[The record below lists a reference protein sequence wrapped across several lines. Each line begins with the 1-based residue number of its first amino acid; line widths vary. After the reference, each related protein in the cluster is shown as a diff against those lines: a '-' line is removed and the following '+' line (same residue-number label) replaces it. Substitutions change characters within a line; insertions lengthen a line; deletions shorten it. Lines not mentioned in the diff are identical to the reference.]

1 MIIPVLFGAA
11 EVAFNVLVQSVTVV
25 VILNRLLRYH
35 RNPNPQDSFF
45 AHTWQLASI
54 MVILFLG
61 HMVQIMAWAVPFRIF
76 GQFDDLETAFYHSA
90 VNYTSLGYG
99 DIVMTGHWR
108 LLGALEAANGVLM
121 FGVSTATFFA
131 ILSAQFKKHREVLRK
146 LGETRKEESPT
157 ASTPSK

>member
-1 MIIPVLFGAA
+1 MIIPILFGVA

-25 VILNRLLRYH
+25 VILNRLVRYH
-35 RNPNPQDSFF
+35 RNPNPRDSFL
-45 AHTWQLASI
+45 AHTWRLASI

-61 HMVQIMAWAVPFRIF
+61 HMVQIMAWAIPFRVF
-76 GQFDDLETAFYHSA
+76 RQFDTLETAFYHSA

-131 ILSAQFKKHREVLRK
+131 ILSAQFKKHREMLRK
-146 LGETRKEESPT
+146 LEEIQERKSQ
-157 ASTPSK
+157 AA

>member
-1 MIIPVLFGAA
+1 MIIPILFGVA
-11 EVAFNVLVQSVTVV
+11 EVAFNVMVQSATVV
-25 VILNRLLRYH
+25 VILHRLLKYH
-35 RNPNPQDSFF
+35 RKPLPRDSYFLE
-45 AHTWQLASI
+45 TWHLASI

-61 HMVQIMAWAVPFRIF
+61 HMVQIMAWAAPFRVF
-76 GQFDDLETAFYHSA
+76 GQFNDLETAFYHSA

-146 LGETRKEESPT
+146 LGQGQKETAHSVS
-157 ASTPSK
+157 APSK